1 MTTPP
6 PPDSHPTG
14 PPSGPLSG
22 PSSGTPAGPSHEPT
36 QVGSGPQ
43 EGRPEQP
50 APPGPPTTPG
60 GPGSTGGGGSGGGG
74 SGGGGSGGEGSGDDG
89 SGGASGT
96 SGGKGGGKP
105 WWRSAPRV
113 AISSAVV
120 VAAVILTVVLTRPD
134 GTSGSGEVFLQPA
147 AAEGPDPYT
156 KSTAKD
162 SSAPASPTATPAAP
176 SGEDNGTAA
185 VRGSAPGLYGGSRN
199 AASCDVDQQ
208 IGFLQKDRTKA
219 AAFAGVAGID
229 VGSIPSY
236 LRSLTPVQLRMDT
249 RVTNHG
255 FKDGKATAYQSVL
268 QTGTAVMVDSR
279 GVPRVRC
286 ACGNPLTP
294 PVAVKGTP
302 KTAGKAWPAY
312 RSSDVVVV
320 QEATTVVNVFVLVDP
335 DTGQWFQRPKG
346 DTGGS
351 DVPTTPPTQTPSASP
366 SSPTPSSQPPS
377 GPSGST
383 PSSPPSAPGTSSA
396 PPDSGTPGPESPAP
410 PSEAPDSASQ
420 GSAPGGES

>member
-6 PPDSHPTG
+6 PSDSHPTG

-22 PSSGTPAGPSHEPT
+22 PSSGAPAGPSPEST

-43 EGRPEQP
+43 EGPPEQP
-50 APPGPPTTPG
+50 APPGPPSTPG
-60 GPGSTGGGGSGGGG
+60 DPGDGGGGGSGGDGG
-74 SGGGGSGGEGSGDDG
+74 A
-89 SGGASGT
+89 GGASG
-96 SGGKGGGKP
+96 GQGGGKP

-113 AISSAVV
+113 AIISAAV
-120 VAAVILTVVLTRPD
+120 VAAVVLTVVLTRPD

-156 KSTAKD
+156 ESTAKD

-176 SGEDNGTAA
+176 SGGDDGTTG

-208 IGFLQKDRTKA
+208 IAFLQKDRTKA

-229 VGSIPSY
+229 TGSIPSY

-302 KTAGKAWPAY
+302 KTAGKSWPAY
-312 RSSDVVVV
+312 RSSNVVVV

-335 DTGQWFQRPKG
+335 DTGQWFQRPQG

-351 DVPTTPPTQTPSASP
+351 DVPTTPPTRTPSASP
-366 SSPTPSSQPPS
+366 SSPTPTSQPPS
-377 GPSGST
+377 EPSGST
-383 PSSPPSAPGTSSA
+383 PASPPSAPGTSSA
-396 PPDSGTPGPESPAP
+396 PPDSDTPGPDSPAP

-420 GSAPGGES
+420 GSASGGES